1 MALESTCPF
10 TAADGSLSKG
20 RTLFVDN
27 NDTREPFSFPFNAS
41 NTLASVYNS
50 TPLNSVLS
58 VNHSTPK
65 DTKKM
70 ELKTPLSDFQEDTN
84 SAKIVNRMSENG
96 VDSTD
101 KNDKQDGSETSTHSE
116 HNESSGVNDSI
127 IKFPDISTNDH
138 LDEIEDEFSDNE
150 DLVECGNCDNEF
162 QTLQEYMD
170 HTCAGSKSIEG
181 MESTRNESKEL
192 SDVESFDGKIVYNP
206 DGSAY
211 IIEGDSDSELDSLID
226 IPQKEGTIIDKKGKN
241 GSEPSVKEI
250 PQIDNAFFVPRN
262 PNSFLS
268 SPFMLPHK
276 SQSTPIMHSYRVYD
290 LRSGKNKSA
299 LSGDSSE
306 DRMNSSSPSS
316 TPESSTSANSLTSP
330 SSSLTFNLKSS
341 QIPSVPMKP
350 ILMCFICKLSFG
362 FAKSFT
368 THATNE
374 HSMDLT
380 EEENEIMSRKNSSA
394 IIQGIGKGKD
404 PLMSF
409 LEPIKS
415 SSVDA
420 GTKSSTSELAE
431 SKVGKVSS
439 LKETTS
445 VSYIYTRPKL
455 SDSFNESNAQ
465 ISNQKQSKDLSIKDI
480 RNQLGHFEKDSASTA
495 VLNALS
501 TKTLNYENKSDR
513 IESENKKIR
522 MDTED
527 SNSNSSSFPVN
538 SVQRYIQDDFSAPS
552 PKSFLPPFTSSQRQ
566 GFYGVCEEHPNGRA
580 AGVECPSCDM
590 ILSSSQSLGGHM
602 TMMHSRNSCKTLKCP
617 KCNWHYKYQET
628 LEIHMK
634 EKHPE
639 GDQKCMYC
647 LTNQT
652 HPRLARGESYSCGYK
667 PYRCEVCN
675 YSTTTKGNLSIHMQS
690 DKHLNNVQD
699 LANSGGDLQQFNK
712 HNNSNHAPPPLPQ
725 SHTPSHTSQAHAP
738 IKTPPHQQL
747 MQQQQQ
753 QHQQQQQQQQQSQQ
767 HPGTSHDSIKKAKPK
782 PTWRCDVC
790 NYETNVARNLRIH
803 MTSEKHTHNM
813 MVLQQNMKHMQ
824 RDMQIHQMNQLVML
838 QQDPSFLGLTGPI
851 PGGITFP
858 YDGSLMMGGLPAGFG
873 GDAPVDLSKENGI
886 GPGQPGFGSDSLDVN
901 RLFQCCVCNI
911 FGTDSLESLHQH
923 LQMDRTKQHENDNIS
938 VSGGTYM
945 CNLCQYKTTL
955 KANFQLHC
963 KTDKHIQRLQLVN
976 HIKEGGAN
984 NEWRLKYL
992 NVSNPV
998 QVRCNACDYYTNS
1011 IHKLQIHTGNPRHEA
1026 SAQLFCHL
1034 QQQENMLSKP
1044 DKYYHCALCKFNARS
1059 KLGLMQH
1066 VHSVQHLHSES
1077 MKQIEMKETGQ
1088 LEIDIGDIFMVKET
1102 EDKAS
1107 VKFDDESSMT
1117 SNGLGDE
1124 DGSLTDQE
1132 PSDSRERVTTPLSPS
1147 HAINNN
1153 NNTIKQTAEDLSQK
1167 GDAKNQ
1173 DKLHECPYCTYT
1185 STNEMH
1191 LKSHVSS
1198 AHSNNH
1204 TSSACPLCQEPF
1216 SEKSKIQKHLTA
1228 VHNVNS
1234 EGLNK
1239 LLALVEEPKSKMP
1252 PTTFR
1257 ETPLPTGN
1265 IGLAKMCE
1273 VNLEYLEL
1281 ESAKLAAED
1290 AIDMAAQNDKD
1301 GDEQFRCQ
1309 TCSKTFT
1316 NIDQLY
1322 SHQNELGHLELKQ
1335 TPRGPGYLCW
1345 KKGCNQYFK
1354 TAQALQMHF
1363 REIHA
1368 KAIPMT
1374 SSDKSEYKFQCQIC
1388 TLAFKSQSKLH
1399 FHAQMHILK
1408 SAVTCNLCTKSF
1420 QSIALLSKHVET
1432 AHDLGD
1438 SEIEQ
1443 YRAEIYANTLAFATF
1458 MGDPKLAKV
1467 FSLSDLPKENFKHT
1481 DISSHSELDGKNLLD
1496 LSENGGIDSDD
1507 NSPASTPVSMENGLE
1522 KGINFDELGENDL
1535 NSKEQQF
1542 FEDHINSKAFE
1553 ENSYEDPNRK
1563 YKCHR
1568 CRVAFTKQIYLTAHN
1583 KTPMHKK
1590 GFKLN
1595 YPMEKFLD
1603 PNRPYKC
1610 EICKESFTQ
1619 KNILLVHYN
1628 SVSHLHKV
1636 KQQGADGLLPMTTG
1650 NISPQTS
1657 TPLTQSTHSPATT
1670 LSSPSPSATSSAS
1683 GIPEKLS
1690 AKKSRESSPD
1700 DESQRPYRCN
1710 ICKVSYS
1717 QGSTLDIHI
1726 RSVAHQTRASKLHE
1740 LAMTGEVDLSR
1751 PLIEEPI
1758 DKSLQAQQ
1766 QKFLNDFLK
1775 TSMPPLSQQSLLF
1788 QGLPGLTSFPGFPG
1802 LPSMPGLPLLATG
1815 LPPLLPLSLQNQVFP
1830 TSLPSIT
1837 SSHYSQSGSK
1847 EKSSSSASLSATS
1860 SSDSKLSSSKSLE
1873 KISPQSVSTQSQNGG
1888 NSAKESS
1895 AAISAAVAM
1904 ATASAQS
1911 QGISGN
1917 IHVCQRCSAVFAN
1930 QDSYL
1935 QHQALCSGS
1944 CSSPIPSP
1952 ASGNKSRFV
1961 GRIKTAVQRN
1971 LLENFGFECVMQF
1984 NEFNQRRVK
1993 KEKEEE
1999 VKEKENGID
2008 NPKAEESADKNSNDN
2023 PDEKPSN
2030 VESLDEKVV
2039 VKEEPKRVDL
2049 PEMNKSQ
2056 CNHCSK
2062 QFSSVWVLKAH
2073 EEEVHKE
2080 IVPLEIVEEIGD
2092 QFKTDF
2098 EKKMPKELPVTEL
2111 PTPLPVSTPNS
2122 QVAEEKPIKSEM
2134 PPPPPPPPA
2143 QMQLDMLQMMNMFS
2157 MGMMPMPMPLLMNT
2171 QPSLMPMMMPPPG
2184 LDMKPP
2190 PSMPGMDPGLSS
2202 GNLAASQKRQLEQAS
2217 MANQKRARTRIN
2229 DEQLKVLRG
2238 YFDIN
2243 NSPAEEQIQA
2253 MSEQTGLP
2261 MKVIKHWFRNTLFKE
2276 RQRNKDSPYNF
2287 NNPPSTTLDL
2297 EEYEKTGK
2305 LTIIEDSSPPL
2316 SKSPSPAPK
2325 LESEIKKEAVEKFE
2339 ELHKEAVASATKS
2352 QAPKDFI
2359 PHTTPVRSQ
2368 VPEIKPKPTSDEKY
2382 REPKLPTIQTP
2393 LPTRSETPSALSATS
2408 TPVPPTTMSPLL
2420 TSPGGSNSFMQ
2431 NFVSN
2436 LPGMSTP
2443 TSQNYPPTSTTPNSL
2458 THYDSHNYSPPG
2470 SGSTGR
2476 RANRTRFTDYQIKCL
2491 QEYFEQN
2498 AYPKDDELEHLSKM
2512 LGLSPR
2518 VIVVWFQN
2526 ARQKARKIYENQPAD
2541 NMKDMSGNSPYA
2553 RTTGLNYQCKKCQAV
2568 FQRYY
2573 DLIRHQKRS
2582 CFTEAEKQDSHFLSD
2597 DSDSMSNVTSLDNT
2611 AFSDSE
2617 SECSNLGRSMKE
2629 VNSSG
2634 SSEGKKYQC
2643 EKCDQSFN
2651 HFDQY
2656 REHQSIHNLASGMFM
2671 NMPTGGAF
2679 GMLQSMAN
2687 SQHHN
2692 LPDQSPNKRKYE
2704 EEDDDQDQPRDKRLR
2719 TTILPEQLDYL
2730 YQKYQVDCNPSR
2742 KQLEAISK
2750 DVGLKKRVVQVWF
2763 QNTRARERKGQYRA
2777 HQQLIH
2783 KRCPVCRALFR
2794 AKSALESHL
2803 ATKHPDEM
2811 AKGEINIDAIPDAAI
2826 ESPGPSSSNLM
2837 PPSPD
2842 YNKLLAPP
2850 AMQGLLPYMPP
2861 ASLGGIPGFPPMA
2874 DPIQMSMKQFYEDS
2888 FKKYINE
2895 LSSTSHASHKPS
2907 NFPHEFTSTPM
2918 KTETQ
2923 VSSMEDDAPLDLSKP
2938 LKVTTHSEE
2947 KHKDGPTSQSSFSS
2961 GQSSSGGQG
2970 ERSRQNS
2977 GHGSV
2982 HSVLGSAVDQA
2993 YMMNRFKRDSAMH
3006 TPDLEEESSNMSSN
3020 PASPGHTSSMG
3031 SGGNKRYRTQMTS
3044 LQVRIMKNIF
3054 IDYKT
3059 PTMAECEMLGRVIGL
3074 QKRVVQVWFQNA
3086 RAKEKKAK
3094 LNMKYPASELD
3105 FPKPPEECTLCNFKY
3120 SHKYTIQDHIFT
3132 KKHIDKVR
3140 EFIQSQTD
3148 AEREMSTT
3156 AASMAGVSGLLR
3168 SQQANDVDH
3177 MRKLMEEAN
3186 HQSQMAQLQSMG
3198 LPLGLP
3204 PSAMTGM
3211 GLLPPELLHSLQ
3223 KDSSSGKER
3232 KEGDSKSEGT
3242 EHLLGYDPMTYGTP
3256 LPLLQIPQQ
3265 AIKDVS
3271 SKLMD
3276 PKATIGQY
3284 TQDCKSISSLK
3295 SLVSG
3300 SDYNCVRE
3308 ATVDVGYI
3316 CKKCQMVYPAK
3327 EACVA
3332 HQRLMCFPGGKIPES
3347 VNITLKLE
3355 QIQYECKLCSDK
3367 MSTVQEFKSHCDSE
3381 SHKTKLAVY
3390 QQQRQLGGQTV
3401 KTSTY
3406 SPRQSSSSLD
3416 SERASVTENSRKEN
3430 E

>member
-1 MALESTCPF
+1 MALESTSPF
-10 TAADGSLSKG
+10 GAADGSLSKG
-20 RTLFVDN
+20 RTLFSDN
-27 NDTREPFSFPFNAS
+27 NDTGEPFPFPFNAS
-41 NTLASVYNS
+41 GTLASVYNS
-50 TPLNSVLS
+50 TSLSNAVLNVS
-58 VNHSTPK
+58 HSTPK
-65 DTKKM
+65 DGKKID
-70 ELKTPLSDFQEDTN
+70 LKTSMSDFQE
-84 SAKIVNRMSENG
+84 KINTSNVVSTMSENE
-96 VDSTD
+96 VNS
-101 KNDKQDGSETSTHSE
+101 KNNGDTSKSDTSGTSAQS
-116 HNESSGVNDSI
+116 ESSGVSDSI
-127 IKFPDISTNDH
+127 IKFPDLSGNNHT
-138 LDEIEDEFSDNE
+138 DEIDDEFSDNE

-181 MESTRNESKEL
+181 VEATRNESKEL

-211 IIEGDSDSELDSLID
+211 IIEGDSDSELDSIID
-226 IPQKEGTIIDKKGKN
+226 LPQKEGAIIDKKGRN
-241 GSEPSVKEI
+241 DNEPSVKEI

-262 PNSFLS
+262 PNSFMS

-290 LRSGKNKSA
+290 LRSGKHKSA
-299 LSGDSSE
+299 NSGDSSE
-306 DRMNSSSPSS
+306 DRRNSSSPSS
-316 TPESSTSANSLTSP
+316 TPESSTSAISLSTP
-330 SSSLTFNLKSS
+330 SSSLTFSLKSS

-368 THATNE
+368 SHATNE
-374 HSMDLT
+374 HLMDLT
-380 EEENEIMSRKNSSA
+380 EEEKEIMSLKNSSA
-394 IIQGIGKGKD
+394 IIQGIGKDKA

-415 SSVDA
+415 SSVEM
-420 GTKSSTSELAE
+420 GTKKASESAE
-431 SKVGKVSS
+431 AKVGKSNT

-445 VSYIYTRPKL
+445 VSYIYTKPKL
-455 SDSFNESNAQ
+455 SDSFNETNSQ
-465 ISNQKQSKDLSIKDI
+465 LSNQKQTKDLSIKDI
-480 RNQLGHFEKDSASTA
+480 RDQLGHFDKESASTA

-501 TKTLNYENKSDR
+501 TKTLHYDNKSDR
-513 IESENKKIR
+513 NELDNKKIR
-522 MDTED
+522 MEADD
-527 SNSNSSSFPVN
+527 SNSNSSSYPVN
-538 SVQRYIQDDFSAPS
+538 SVQRYIPEDYTTQS
-552 PKSFLPPFTSSQRQ
+552 PKSFLPPYTSSQRQ

-712 HNNSNHAPPPLPQ
+712 HNASNHAPPQLQQP
-725 SHTPSHTSQAHAP
+725 HTPSHQSQTHAP
-738 IKTPPHQQL
+738 TKTPPHQQL
-747 MQQQQQ
+747 MQQQQ
-753 QHQQQQQQQQQSQQ
+753 HQQQSQQ
-767 HPGTSHDSIKKAKPK
+767 HPGTSHDSIKKVKPK

-838 QQDPSFLGLTGPI
+838 QQDPSFMGLTGPI

-886 GPGQPGFGSDSLDVN
+886 GPGQPGFGSDALDIN

-911 FGTDSLESLHQH
+911 YGTDSLESLHQH
-923 LQMDRTKQHENDNIS
+923 LQLDRTKQHENENIS
-938 VSGGTYM
+938 VSSGTYM

-1102 EDKAS
+1102 EDKDS
-1107 VKFDDESSMT
+1107 VKFDDET
-1117 SNGLGDE
+1117 SPTANGLADE
-1124 DGSLTDQE
+1124 DSSLTDQDA
-1132 PSDSRERVTTPLSPS
+1132 SDSRDRVTTPLSPS
-1147 HAINNN
+1147 QAINNN

-1167 GDAKNQ
+1167 GDARNQ
-1173 DKLHECPYCTYT
+1173 DKLYECPYCTYN
-1185 STNEMH
+1185 SANEMH
-1191 LKSHVSS
+1191 LKSHLASV
-1198 AHSNNH
+1198 HPNNL
-1204 TSSACPLCQEPF
+1204 TSIACPLCQEPF
-1216 SEKSKIQKHLTA
+1216 AEKSKIQKHLTA

-1234 EGLNK
+1234 EGLHK

-1257 ETPLPTGN
+1257 ETSLPTGN
-1265 IGLAKMCE
+1265 IALAKICE
-1273 VNLEYLEL
+1273 VNLDYLEL

-1290 AIDMAAQNDKD
+1290 AVDMAAQNDKD
-1301 GDEQFRCQ
+1301 GDDQFRCQ

-1432 AHDLGD
+1432 AHDLGE
-1438 SEIEQ
+1438 SELEQ

-1467 FSLSDLPKENFKHT
+1467 FSLSDLPKENFKHS
-1481 DISSHSELDGKNLLD
+1481 DISTNPELEAKSLQD
-1496 LSENGGIDSDD
+1496 LSENGGVDSEE
-1507 NSPASTPVSMENGLE
+1507 NSPASTPVSVENGLE
-1522 KGINFDELGENDL
+1522 KGSNLDEFGENDL

-1542 FEDHINSKAFE
+1542 FEDHINSKAFAE
-1553 ENSYEDPNRK
+1553 DSYDDPNRK

-1583 KTPMHKK
+1583 KTLMHKK
-1590 GFKLN
+1590 GYRMS

-1636 KQQGADGLLPMTTG
+1636 KQQGAEGLLPMRTG
-1650 NISPQTS
+1650 SDSPLTS
-1657 TPLTQSTHSPATT
+1657 TPVTQSIHSPATT
-1670 LSSPSPSATSSAS
+1670 LSSPSPSAPLSSAS
-1683 GIPEKLS
+1683 GIPEKS
-1690 AKKSRESSPD
+1690 SGKKSRESSPD
-1700 DESQRPYRCN
+1700 DESQRPYKCN

-1751 PLIEEPI
+1751 PLIEEPV
-1758 DKSLQAQQ
+1758 DKSFQAQQ
-1766 QKFLNDFLK
+1766 QKLLNDFLK
-1775 TSMPPLSQQSLLF
+1775 TSIPPLSQQSLLF
-1788 QGLPGLTSFPGFPG
+1788 QGLPGISSFPGFPG
-1802 LPSMPGLPLLATG
+1802 LPSMPGLPLLAAG

-1830 TSLPSIT
+1830 SSLPSST
-1837 SSHYSQSGSK
+1837 SSHHSQSGSK
-1847 EKSSSSASLSATS
+1847 EKSSSSTTS
-1860 SSDSKLSSSKSLE
+1860 SAPSSTETKMSSSKSLE
-1873 KISPQSVSTQSQNGG
+1873 KISPQSVTTQSQKGVNA
-1888 NSAKESS
+1888 AKESS

-1904 ATASAQS
+1904 ATATAQT
-1911 QGISGN
+1911 SGMSGS
-1917 IHVCQRCSAVFAN
+1917 IQVCQRCSAVFAS
-1930 QDSYL
+1930 QDSFI
-1935 QHQALCSGS
+1935 QHQALCPGS
-1944 CSSPIPSP
+1944 SSSPVPSP

-1993 KEKEEE
+1993 KEREDE
-1999 VKEKENGID
+1999 VKENSVD
-2008 NPKAEESADKNSNDN
+2008 NPKMEESAETDDKGN
-2023 PDEKPSN
+2023 PGENPANEEAK
-2030 VESLDEKVV
+2030 EGKVV
-2039 VKEEPKRVDL
+2039 VKEEPKTVDL
-2049 PEMNKSQ
+2049 PEMNKSK
-2056 CNHCSK
+2056 CGHCSK

-2080 IVPLEIVEEIGD
+2080 FVPLEIVEEIGD

-2098 EKKMPKELPVTEL
+2098 EKKMPKDVPITDLPI
-2111 PTPLPVSTPNS
+2111 PSPVSTP
-2122 QVAEEKPIKSEM
+2122 QLQMTEEKPVKSEM

-2157 MGMMPMPMPLLMNT
+2157 MGMMPMPMPLLMNS

-2190 PSMPGMDPGLSS
+2190 PSLPGLDPALAS
-2202 GNLAASQKRQLEQAS
+2202 GSLAASQKRQLEQAS

-2325 LESEIKKEAVEKFE
+2325 MESEIKKEVVDKFE
-2339 ELHKEAVASATKS
+2339 ESQKEVFSAQKS
-2352 QAPKDFI
+2352 QGPKDLI
-2359 PHTTPVRSQ
+2359 PQPSPARSQ
-2368 VPEIKPKPTSDEKY
+2368 VPEMKPKVVSEEKY
-2382 REPKLPTIQTP
+2382 RESKLPSVPAT
-2393 LPTRSETPSALSATS
+2393 LPTRSETQSTLSSSS

-2420 TSPGGSNSFMQ
+2420 TSPGGSSSFMQ

-2443 TSQNYPPTSTTPNSL
+2443 NTQNYPPTSTTPNSL
-2458 THYDSHNYSPPG
+2458 THYDSSHNYSPPG

-2541 NMKDMSGNSPYA
+2541 NMKDLSGSSPYA

-2582 CFTEAEKQDSHFLSD
+2582 CFTEAEKQDSNFLSD

-2692 LPDQSPNKRKYE
+2692 MTDQSPNKRKYE
-2704 EEDDDQDQPRDKRLR
+2704 DEDDDQDQPRDKRLR

-2811 AKGEINIDAIPDAAI
+2811 AKGEINIDSIPDAAI
-2826 ESPGPSSSNLM
+2826 ESPGPSSSVM

-2850 AMQGLLPYMPP
+2850 TMQGLLPYMPP
-2861 ASLGGIPGFPPMA
+2861 ASLGGLPGFPPMA

-2895 LSSTSHASHKPS
+2895 LSSTSHASHKPTS
-2907 NFPHEFTSTPM
+2907 YPHEFTSTPL
-2918 KTETQ
+2918 KTETV
-2923 VSSMEDDAPLDLSKP
+2923 VSSNEDDAPLDLSKP
-2938 LKVTTHSEE
+2938 LKVSTHSED
-2947 KHKDGPTSQSSFSS
+2947 KHKEGPTSQSSFSS

-2977 GHGSV
+2977 GHGPI

-3006 TPDLEEESSNMSSN
+3006 TPELEEESSNMSSN
-3020 PASPGHTSSMG
+3020 PASPGHTASSVG
-3031 SGGNKRYRTQMTS
+3031 SNSNKRYRTQMTS
-3044 LQVRIMKNIF
+3044 LQVRIMKHIF

-3094 LNMKYPASELD
+3094 LNLKYPSSELD
-3105 FPKPPEECTLCNFKY
+3105 FPKPPEDCSLCNFKY

-3140 EFIQSQTD
+3140 DYIQSQTD

-3156 AASMAGVSGLLR
+3156 AASMAGVSGLIR
-3168 SQQANDVDH
+3168 SQQSNDVDH

-3198 LPLGLP
+3198 LAPLGLP
-3204 PSAMTGM
+3204 PNAMAGM
-3211 GLLPPELLHSLQ
+3211 GLLPPDLLHSLQ
-3223 KDSSSGKER
+3223 KEGSSTKEGKEV
-3232 KEGDSKSEGT
+3232 DSQSDGT

-3295 SLVSG
+3295 ALVNNA
-3300 SDYNCVRE
+3300 DYNCVRE

-3316 CKKCQMVYPAK
+3316 CKKCQMVYPAR

-3332 HQRLMCFPGGKIPES
+3332 HQRLMCFPGGKIPEG
-3347 VNITLKLE
+3347 VNIALKLE
-3355 QIQYECKLCSDK
+3355 QIQYECKLCSEK
-3367 MSTVQEFKSHCDSE
+3367 VSTVQEFKTHCEVE
-3381 SHKTKLAVY
+3381 SHKTKMAVY
-3390 QQQRQLGGQTV
+3390 QQQRQSGGL
-3401 KTSTY
+3401 STKPSAY
-3406 SPRQSSSSLD
+3406 SPRQSGSSFD
-3416 SERASVTENSRKEN
+3416 SERASVIENNHPEN
-3430 E
+3430 A